1 MENLSPETARLTV
14 IVTVRRVAGKPP
26 IVRVATEPDSSQVE
40 VSRRMEEAIPLDLVR
55 RLPAGQYRIVRS
67 LRAGSRMTS
76 SPPCPSDLLDQL
88 IDSLLEPMDDLHRAL
103 RQALDFVPDEEATD
117 WIAFDLFETAFQE
130 MIENGT
136 LTDARPGRFR
146 VIVCSHPSG
155 LDNPESVADKKGVVS
170 SRGVLSTVE
179 WPVLF
184 LYDEGGLRAFL
195 GATEDDRP
203 FRGLIVER
211 VRRRLDV
218 VQKSALDCA
227 VREAF
232 EDLAQKA
239 DRHRSYADHL
249 VRAFG
254 IDRQRVEEPEEVV
267 IYQNGGSVGE
277 A

>member
-1 MENLSPETARLTV
+1 MDNVTSENARLTA
-14 IVTVRRVAGKPP
+14 IVTVRRVAGKSP
-26 IVRVATEPDSSQVE
+26 VARVATDPDSSQVE
-40 VSRRMEEAIPLDLVR
+40 VSKRMEDAIPMDLVR
-55 RLPAGQYRIVRS
+55 RLPAGQYRIVRT
-67 LRAGSRMTS
+67 LRAGSRMAS

-88 IDSLLEPMDDLHRAL
+88 IDCLLEPMDDLHRAL
-103 RQALDFVPDEEATD
+103 RQALDFVPDAEATD
-117 WIAFDLFETAFQE
+117 WIAFDLFEKALQE
-130 MIENGT
+130 MVENGT
-136 LTDARPGRFR
+136 LADARPGRFR

-170 SRGVLSTVE
+170 SRGVLASAE

-211 VRRRLDV
+211 VRRQLDL
-218 VQKSALDCA
+218 VQRSALDRA

-232 EDLAQKA
+232 DDLAQKA

-249 VRAFG
+249 GHAFG
-254 IDRQRVEEPEEVV
+254 IDRQRVGETEEVV
-267 IYQNGGSVGE
+267 IFQNGGNVGE

>member
-195 GATEDDRP
+195 GATADDRP
-203 FRGLIVER
+203 FRGLVIER
-211 VRRRLDV
+211 VRRQLDL
-218 VQKSALDCA
+218 VQSAA
-227 VREAF
+227 FNRAIREAF
-232 EDLAQKA
+232 DALARSA
-239 DRHRSYADHL
+239 DQYRSYAEHL
-249 VRAFG
+249 G
-254 IDRQRVEEPEEVV
+254 RVFKLDGSRIEDPEETVV
-267 IYQNGGSVGE
+267 YQNGGNVGE